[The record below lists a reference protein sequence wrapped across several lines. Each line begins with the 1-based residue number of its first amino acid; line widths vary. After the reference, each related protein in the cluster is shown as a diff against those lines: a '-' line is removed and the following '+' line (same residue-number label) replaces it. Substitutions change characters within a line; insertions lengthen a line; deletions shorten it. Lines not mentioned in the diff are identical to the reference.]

1 LPALSALSV
10 TLFNTMKKQTIKKP
24 RCAEYLTTT
33 PCQGYVIDVE
43 KAKFPFSQL
52 QELVGGYVEVL
63 YLKDGSV
70 LCFNEDGRSLN
81 LPLNIDA
88 SLLAGMDIVGNAV
101 LLSHKGLL

>member
-1 LPALSALSV
+1 
-10 TLFNTMKKQTIKKP
+10 MKKQTIKKP
-24 RCAEYLTTT
+24 RCAEFLTTT

-43 KAKFPFSQL
+43 KGKFPFKQL

-70 LCFNEDGRSLN
+70 LCMNEDGRSMN

-88 SLLAGMDIVGNAV
+88 TEIAGMEIVGDTV
-101 LLSHKGLL
+101 LLSHRSLL